1 MANTI
6 WQILA
11 KYLTN
16 EPLTDQEKVAYKTR
30 ERNPEHQETLKDIQT
45 IWELSETSSEEIDWE
60 TDNQWNTFQSKLQ
73 NETKVIELRPWYKQ
87 YYWQTAA
94 AIVLIL
100 AVGYGLKDSLSTKST
115 AISSTTGYVNT
126 NKSVQ
131 TANQIDVQTYQSTD
145 SVKEIRL
152 PDGSQIW
159 LNKYSTIS
167 YKPDFG
173 KSDRRV
179 TLSGEGFFV
188 IEKDKTKPFII
199 QAGGTET
206 KVLGTSFDLKAYTND
221 KTIEL
226 TVVTGKVEFS
236 ETKNN
241 SKKAILLPKQ
251 KATFKKQERILNQS
265 TVASMSFL
273 QWTESNN
280 ATYLHEIRSPK
291 QFIVNTFSWKKNGL
305 NQTVVEGTLTNRAS
319 IASYKDIELIYRI
332 YTKKG
337 TEKPTKVITIPK
349 HLIPGQSINY
359 KYNLGNMFGTT
370 ARVTV
375 DVKNAV
381 IVH

>member
-1 MANTI
+1 M

-16 EPLTDQEKVAYKTR
+16 EPLTDQEKVAYKTT
-30 ERNPEHQETLKDIQT
+30 EKDPEHQETLKDVQT
-45 IWELSETSSEEIDWE
+45 IWELSGTSAEEIDWE
-60 TDNQWNTFQSKLQ
+60 TGKQWDTFQSKLQ
-73 NETKVIELRPWYKQ
+73 DETKVIELRPWYKQ

-94 AIVLIL
+94 AIVIIL
-100 AVGYGLKDSLSTKST
+100 AVGYGVKNRFLTESTT
-115 AISSTTGYVNT
+115 ISSTTGAFIT
-126 NKSVQ
+126 NKSV
-131 TANQIDVQTYQSTD
+131 QIDVQTYQSTD

-167 YKPDFG
+167 YSSDFG
-173 KSDRRV
+173 RNNRRI

-206 KVLGTSFDLKAYTND
+206 KVLGTSFDLKAYTDD
-221 KTIEL
+221 KNIEL

-236 ETKNN
+236 DTKND
-241 SKKAILLPKQ
+241 SQKAILLPKQ
-251 KATFKKQERILNQS
+251 KATFKKQERIIKQS

-337 TEKPTKVITIPK
+337 TEKPTKVFIIPK
-349 HLIPGQSINY
+349 HLIPGQTINY

-375 DVKNAV
+375 EVKNAG
-381 IVH
+381 IIH